1 MNSAMELKV
10 EYASVSHAVR
20 FDGDDG
26 IDEQRRALEALL
38 CRCESTKGLREA
50 VKQEKRHI
58 EAMEQEYSM
67 SAPET
72 YASVS
77 GGQGR
82 GDRFRHGNF
91 CGQAYMTVNDFAAY
105 YSQGR
110 QGTPNASGALRATET
125 VTAKDCTDSG
135 VILCRTP
142 SEKKRKLEN
151 KENMPLVARVEK
163 MAREWFEPDDR
174 VVVHH
179 EKKKGFPFSMVACF
193 VIIAVSLMM
202 LVSGT
207 VMVAG
212 AKSDVS
218 ELKHEV
224 AQLSDQAQLLQ
235 DRMESEINYLEVY
248 RIATEEYGMVDADFV
263 RGTYLGRDAQNYIE
277 VYEKPDDTQ
286 TAFATLL
293 AAIGIHIGD

>member
-10 EYASVSHAVR
+10 EYATVSHAVR

-26 IDEQRRALEALL
+26 IEDQRRALRALL
-38 CRCESTKGLREA
+38 SRCGNKGLQEA

-58 EAMEQEYSM
+58 DAMEQEYSM

-91 CGQAYMTVNDFAAY
+91 RGQAYMTVDDFAAY
-105 YSQGR
+105 YSQCR
-110 QGTPNASGALRATET
+110 QGKPTARGELRATDT

-142 SEKKRKLEN
+142 SEQKKTKEN
-151 KENMPLVARVEK
+151 KKKLPLVARVDQ

-174 VVVHH
+174 VLPRR
-179 EKKKGFPFSMVACF
+179 EKGKAFPLSMVACF

-218 ELKHEV
+218 ELKGEV
-224 AQLSDQAQLLQ
+224 AQLSNEAQLLQ
-235 DRMESEINYLEVY
+235 DRLESEIDYLEIY